1 MWPKSSQAS
10 SGTEECSRTAKAG
23 GVFVFLEQTDGV
35 LEDSSL
41 EVLGKGLEIA
51 DQLGVQLTGAV
62 LGEGVGRLA
71 EQCAHRGAH
80 VVLVADSPLLRN
92 FTAETYTEVVAKMV
106 KALDPEMLLI
116 GATHNGTALAGM
128 LAVRLGAGLMAHVV
142 DLEVEAGSGM
152 LLGSVPGFG
161 GSIVA
166 VCKCKKG
173 RPQMATVRPGVFTA
187 AEETEQ
193 VGRVEPFPVDLK
205 PEDVRCLVVERA
217 VQHGT
222 SVSKAERVVVAGLG
236 CKDAL
241 AIPKKLAEVTGSTFG
256 VSRPLADKGMAPK
269 NLVIGSTGSSLNA
282 KLAVVVG
289 VSGAA
294 HFTSGLRNVET
305 VVAVNSDPNAEI
317 FKHADYCVIGDASKV
332 VPRLISELGVSG
344 GSVS

>member
-1 MWPKSSQAS
+1 MAIK
-10 SGTEECSRTAKAG
+10 G

-35 LEDSSL
+35 IEDASM
-41 EVLGKGLEIA
+41 EVLGKGREIA
-51 DQLGVQLTGAV
+51 DRLGVSVTGAI
-62 LGEGVGRLA
+62 LGEDVSGLA
-71 EQCAHRGAH
+71 EEGAKRGAH
-80 VVLVADSPLLRN
+80 VVLLADSPLLKD
-92 FTAETYTEVVAKMV
+92 FTAEAYTEVVEKMV
-106 KALDPEMLLI
+106 RAKDPDMLLI

-142 DLEVEAGSGM
+142 DLEVEQGTGM

-173 RPQMATVRPGVFTA
+173 RPQMATVRPGIFPAPGPTAQSGIVEAFA
-187 AEETEQ
+187 AE
-193 VGRVEPFPVDLK
+193 LK
-205 PEDVRCLVVERA
+205 PENVRCQVVERT
-217 VQHGT
+217 VQHGS
-222 SVSKAERVVVAGLG
+222 SVSKAQRIVVAGLG
-236 CKDAL
+236 CKDDL
-241 AIPKKLAEVTGSTFG
+241 SLPKKLAESTGSSFG

-269 NLVIGSTGSSLNA
+269 NLVVGSTGSSLNA

-317 FKHADYCVIGDASKV
+317 FKHADYCVVGDAKKL
-332 VPRLISELGVSG
+332 VPKIVSELGGSG
-344 GSVS
+344 A

>member
-1 MWPKSSQAS
+1 MANK
-10 SGTEECSRTAKAG
+10 G
-23 GVFVFLEQTDGV
+23 GIFVFLEQTEGI

-41 EVLGKGLEIA
+41 EVLGKGREIG
-51 DQLGVQLTGAV
+51 DRLGVSVTGGI
-62 LGEGVGRLA
+62 LGENVQGLA
-71 EQCAHRGAH
+71 EEGAKKGAH
-80 VVLVADSPLLRN
+80 VVLVAESPYLKD
-92 FTAETYTEVVAKMV
+92 FTAEAYTDVVEKMV
-106 KALDPEMLLI
+106 KAVDPDMLLI

-142 DLEVEAGSGM
+142 DLEIEQGTGM

-173 RPQMATVRPGVFTA
+173 RPQMATVRPGVFPAPRPTA
-187 AEETEQ
+187 QSGA
-193 VGRVEPFPVDLK
+193 VERFEPGLK
-205 PEDVRCLVVERA
+205 AEDVRCQVVERT
-217 VQHGT
+217 VQHGL
-222 SVSKAERVVVAGLG
+222 SVSKAQRVVVAGLG
-236 CKDAL
+236 CKDDL
-241 AIPKKLAEVTGSTFG
+241 SLPKKLAEATSSAFG

-269 NLVIGSTGSSLNA
+269 NLVVGSTGSSLNA

-317 FKHADYCVIGDASKV
+317 FKHADYCVVGDAKKL
-332 VPRLISELGVSG
+332 VPKLVSELGG
-344 GSVS
+344 DGQ

>member
-1 MWPKSSQAS
+1 M
-10 SGTEECSRTAKAG
+10 AKG

-41 EVLGKGLEIA
+41 EVLGKGREIA
-51 DQLGVQLTGAV
+51 DKIGVRVTGV
-62 LGEGVGRLA
+62 ILGEGVKGLA
-71 EQCAHRGAH
+71 EECARRGAH
-80 VVLVADSPLLRN
+80 EVLAADSPLLKD
-92 FTAETYTEVVAKMV
+92 FTAEAYTDVVESMV
-106 KALDPEMLLI
+106 RERDPDMLLI

-128 LAVRLGAGLMAHVV
+128 LAVKLGAGLMAHVV
-142 DLEVEAGSGM
+142 DLEIEQGTGM

-173 RPQMATVRPGVFTA
+173 RPQMATVRPGVFPAPKAT
-187 AEETEQ
+187 EEAGVVQ
-193 VGRVEPFPVDLK
+193 PFAVVMK
-205 PEDVRCLVVERA
+205 PEDVRCRVVERE
-217 VQHGT
+217 VQHGS

-236 CKDAL
+236 CKDDLSLPRRL
-241 AIPKKLAEVTGSTFG
+241 ADVAGSSFG

-269 NLVIGSTGSSLNA
+269 NIVIGSTGTSLNA

-317 FKHADYCVIGDASKV
+317 FKHADYCVIGDATKI
-332 VPRLISELGVSG
+332 VPRVISELGSG
-344 GSVS
+344 GSGA

>member
-1 MWPKSSQAS
+1 MP
-10 SGTEECSRTAKAG
+10 KAG
-23 GVFVFLEQTDGV
+23 GVFVFLEQVDGV
-35 LEDSSL
+35 MEDSSL
-41 EVLGKGLEIA
+41 EVLGKGREIA
-51 DQLGVQLTGAV
+51 DQLGVQVTGAI
-62 LGEGVGRLA
+62 LGERVGGLA
-71 EQCAHRGAH
+71 EECARRGAH
-80 VVLVADSPLLRN
+80 LVLAADSPLLKN
-92 FTAETYTEVVAKMV
+92 FTAEAYTDVVASMV
-106 KALDPEMLLI
+106 KERDPDVLLI

-142 DLEVEAGSGM
+142 DLEIEEGTGV

-173 RPQMATVRPGVFTA
+173 RPQMATVRPGVFALPTPMA
-187 AEETEQ
+187 HP
-193 VGRVEPFPVDLK
+193 GMVEPYAVALK
-205 PEDVRCLVVERA
+205 PEDVRCQVVERT
-217 VQHGT
+217 VQHGA
-222 SVSKAERVVVAGLG
+222 SVSKAQRVVVAGLG
-236 CKDAL
+236 CKDNL
-241 AIPKKLAEVTGSTFG
+241 SLPKKLAEATSSTFS

-317 FKHADYCVIGDASKV
+317 FKHADYCVVGDAAKV
-332 VPRLISELGVSG
+332 IPRLISKLQGSG
-344 GSVS
+344 GATA

>member
-1 MWPKSSQAS
+1 M
-10 SGTEECSRTAKAG
+10 TG

-41 EVLGKGLEIA
+41 EVLGKGREIA
-51 DQLGVQLTGAV
+51 DRLGVEVTGAI
-62 LGEGVGRLA
+62 LGQGIGGLA
-71 EQCAHRGAH
+71 EECARRGAH
-80 VVLVADSPLLRN
+80 VVLAADSSLLKD
-92 FTAETYTEVVAKMV
+92 FTAEAYTDVVAGMV
-106 KALDPEMLLI
+106 KPRDPDILLI

-128 LAVRLGAGLMAHVV
+128 LAIRLGTGLMAHVV
-142 DLEVEAGSGM
+142 DLEIEQGTGM

-173 RPQMATVRPGVFTA
+173 RPQMATVRPGVFSPKS
-187 AEETEQ
+187 TEQ
-193 VGRVEPFPVDLK
+193 AGTIEQVAVTLK
-205 PEDVRCLVVERA
+205 PEDVRCQVVERT
-217 VQHGT
+217 VQHGVN
-222 SVSKAERVVVAGLG
+222 VSKAQKVVVAGLG
-236 CKDAL
+236 CKDDL
-241 AIPKKLAEVTGSTFG
+241 SLPQKLADATGSTFG

-269 NLVIGSTGSSLNA
+269 NLVVGSTGSSLNA

-317 FKHADYCVIGDASKV
+317 FKHADYCVVGDAAKV
-332 VPRLISELGVSG
+332 VPRLIAEFG
-344 GSVS
+344 GGGA

>member
-1 MWPKSSQAS
+1 LANK
-10 SGTEECSRTAKAG
+10 G

-35 LEDSSL
+35 IEDASM
-41 EVLGKGLEIA
+41 EVLGKGREIA
-51 DQLGVQLTGAV
+51 DLLGVSVTGAI
-62 LGEGVGRLA
+62 LGENVQALA
-71 EQCAHRGAH
+71 DEGARKGAH
-80 VVLVADSPLLRN
+80 VVLVADSPLLKD
-92 FTAETYTEVVAKMV
+92 FTAEAYTGVVEKMV
-106 KALDPEMLLI
+106 REKDPDMLLI

-142 DLEVEAGSGM
+142 DLELERGTGV

-187 AEETEQ
+187 PRPTAQ
-193 VGRVEPFPVDLK
+193 PGLVEKFDAGLK
-205 PEDVRCLVVERA
+205 AEDVRCQVVERT
-217 VQHGT
+217 VKRG
-222 SVSKAERVVVAGLG
+222 SNVSKAQRIVVAGLG
-236 CKDAL
+236 CKDDL
-241 AIPKKLAEVTGSTFG
+241 SLPKKLADASGSAFG
-256 VSRPLADKGMAPK
+256 VSRPLADKGMAQK
-269 NLVIGSTGSSLNA
+269 NLVVGSTGSSLNA

-317 FKHADYCVIGDASKV
+317 FKHADYCVVGDAKKL
-332 VPRLISELGVSG
+332 VPKLISGLG
-344 GSVS
+344 GSGL

>member
-1 MWPKSSQAS
+1 MCNRLSKP
-10 SGTEECSRTAKAG
+10 G

-41 EVLGKGLEIA
+41 EVLGKGRAIA
-51 DQLGVQLTGAV
+51 DQLGVPLTGAV
-62 LGEGVGRLA
+62 LGEGVQDVA
-71 EQCAHRGAH
+71 VECARRGAH

-92 FTAETYTEVVAKMV
+92 FTAEAYTDVVAAMV
-106 KALDPEMLLI
+106 KARDPDLLLI

-142 DLEVEAGSGM
+142 DLEIEPGTKM

-166 VCKCKKG
+166 VCKCNKG
-173 RPQMATVRPGVFTA
+173 RPQMATVRPGVFVA
-187 AEETEQ
+187 AEPTEK
-193 VGRVEPFPVDLK
+193 VGTIEPFAFELR
-205 PEDVRCLVVERA
+205 PEAIRCQVVERS
-217 VQHGT
+217 VQRGA
-222 SVSKAERVVVAGLG
+222 SVSKAQRVVVAGLG
-236 CKDAL
+236 CKDTLAL
-241 AIPKKLAEVTGSTFG
+241 PKKLADVTGFAFG
-256 VSRPLADKGMAPK
+256 VSRPLADKGMASK

-317 FKHADYCVIGDASKV
+317 FKHADYCVVGDASKII
-332 VPRLISELGVSG
+332 PRLITEVTGSG
-344 GSVS
+344 GSGK

>member
-1 MWPKSSQAS
+1 M
-10 SGTEECSRTAKAG
+10 AKG
-23 GVFVFLEQTDGV
+23 GIFVFLEQTDGV

-41 EVLGKGLEIA
+41 EVLGKGREMA
-51 DQLGVQLTGAV
+51 DRLGAKVTGAI
-62 LGEGVGRLA
+62 LGEGVRGMA
-71 EQCAHRGAH
+71 EECARRGAN
-80 VVLVADSPLLRN
+80 VVLAADSPLLKN
-92 FTAETYTEVVAKMV
+92 FTAEAYTEVVASM
-106 KALDPEMLLI
+106 ARERDPDMLLI

-128 LAVRLGAGLMAHVV
+128 LAVKLGAGLMAHVV
-142 DLEVEAGSGM
+142 DLEIEEGTGM

-173 RPQMATVRPGVFTA
+173 RPQMATVRPGVFSAPGLTREA
-187 AEETEQ
+187 GTVEAFQ
-193 VGRVEPFPVDLK
+193 VGLR
-205 PEDVRCLVVERA
+205 PEDVRCQVVERS
-217 VQHGT
+217 VQRGA
-222 SVSKAERVVVAGLG
+222 SVSKAQRVVVAGLG
-236 CKDAL
+236 CKDDL
-241 AIPKKLAEVTGSTFG
+241 SLTKKLADATGSTFG

-317 FKHADYCVIGDASKV
+317 FKHADYCVVGDAKKV
-332 VPRLISELGVSG
+332 VPRLISELGSG
-344 GSVS
+344 GAA

>member
-1 MWPKSSQAS
+1 LG
-10 SGTEECSRTAKAG
+10 GTG
-23 GVFVFLEQTDGV
+23 GVFVFLEQTDGA

-41 EVLGKGLEIA
+41 EVLGRAREIA
-51 DQLGVQLTGAV
+51 DQLGVPLTGGI
-62 LGEGVGRLA
+62 LGESVNGIA
-71 EQCAHRGAH
+71 EECARRGAH
-80 VVLVADSPLLRN
+80 VVLAADSPLLRN
-92 FTAETYTEVVAKMV
+92 FTAEVYTDVVAAMV
-106 KALDPEMLLI
+106 KARDPDILLI

-128 LAVRLGAGLMAHVV
+128 LAVKLGAGLMAHVV
-142 DLEVEAGSGM
+142 DLEIESGTGA

-166 VCKCKKG
+166 MCKCKKG

-187 AEETEQ
+187 AQPT
-193 VGRVEPFPVDLK
+193 GRAGTIEPFPVSLK
-205 PEDVRCLVVERA
+205 PEDVRCQVVERTVRRGA
-217 VQHGT
+217 

-241 AIPKKLAEVTGSTFG
+241 ALPKKLADLTGSAFG

-269 NLVIGSTGSSLNA
+269 NLVVGSTGSSLHA

-289 VSGAA
+289 VGGAA

-317 FKHADYCVIGDASKV
+317 FKHADYCVVGDASKI
-332 VPRLISELGVSG
+332 VPRLISELEGSG
-344 GSVS
+344 GDGK

>member
-1 MWPKSSQAS
+1 M
-10 SGTEECSRTAKAG
+10 AKAG

-41 EVLGKGLEIA
+41 EVLGKGREIA
-51 DQLGVQLTGAV
+51 DKLGVEVTGAI
-62 LGEGVGRLA
+62 LGEGVRGLA
-71 EQCAHRGAH
+71 EECARRGAH
-80 VVLVADSPLLRN
+80 VVLAADSPLLKN
-92 FTAETYTEVVAKMV
+92 FTAEAYTEVVAAMV
-106 KALDPEMLLI
+106 KQRDPDMLLI

-128 LAVRLGAGLMAHVV
+128 LAIKLGAGLMAHVV
-142 DLEVEAGSGM
+142 DLEIEQGTGM

-173 RPQMATVRPGVFTA
+173 RPQMATVRPGVFAPPTP
-187 AEETEQ
+187 TEKAGSVDPFA
-193 VGRVEPFPVDLK
+193 VGLK
-205 PEDVRCLVVERA
+205 PEDVRCQVVERS

-222 SVSKAERVVVAGLG
+222 SVGKAQRVVVAGLG
-236 CKDAL
+236 CKDDLAL
-241 AIPKKLAEVTGSTFG
+241 PKKLADATGSVFG

-269 NLVIGSTGSSLNA
+269 NAVIGSTGTSLNA

-317 FKHADYCVIGDASKV
+317 FNHADYCVVGDAKKV
-332 VPRLISELGVSG
+332 VPRLITELGG
-344 GSVS
+344 GSA

>member
-1 MWPKSSQAS
+1 M
-10 SGTEECSRTAKAG
+10 AKAG
-23 GVFVFLEQTDGV
+23 GVFVFLEHTDGV

-41 EVLGKGLEIA
+41 EVLGKGRKIA
-51 DQLGVQLTGAV
+51 DKLGVTLTGGL
-62 LGEGVGRLA
+62 LGEGVHDIA
-71 EQCAHRGAH
+71 EECTRRGAH
-80 VVLVADSPLLRN
+80 FVLVADSPLLRN
-92 FTAETYTEVVAKMV
+92 FTAEAYTDVVAAMV
-106 KALDPEMLLI
+106 RAKDPDVLLI

-128 LAVRLGAGLMAHVV
+128 LAIRLGAGLMAHVV
-142 DLEVEAGSGM
+142 DLEIEAETGA

-173 RPQMATVRPGVFTA
+173 RPQMATVRPGIFAA
-187 AEETEQ
+187 AEPEERAGT
-193 VGRVEPFPVDLK
+193 VESFSFDLK
-205 PEDVRCLVVERA
+205 PEDVKCQVVERS
-217 VQHGT
+217 VQHGV

-241 AIPKKLAEVTGSTFG
+241 TLPRKLADVTGSVFG
-256 VSRPLADKGMAPK
+256 VSRPLADKGLAPK

-317 FKHADYCVIGDASKV
+317 FKHADYCVVGDASKI
-332 VPRLISELGVSG
+332 VPRLITELGEVG
-344 GSVS
+344 GSSQ